1 MCIIYIMNCKH
12 LVLIA
17 FIIAIYISY
26 VVANTIVKVTEK
38 FTGSLDDISFKG
50 GNKILPGLTKY
61 KLIKRNGNRILEY
74 VSKNYIDV
82 NIN

>member
-1 MCIIYIMNCKH
+1 MNCKH

-17 FIIAIYISY
+17 FIIAVYISY
-26 VVANTIVKVTEK
+26 VVANTIVKVTEN
-38 FTGSLDDISFKG
+38 FTASLDNISFKG
-50 GNKILPGLTKY
+50 GNKISPGLTKY
-61 KLIKRNGNRILEY
+61 KLIKGNGNWILEY

>member
-1 MCIIYIMNCKH
+1 MNCKH

-26 VVANTIVKVTEK
+26 VITNTIMKINEN
-38 FTGSLDDISFKG
+38 FTASLDDISFKG
-50 GNKILPGLTKY
+50 GNKISPGLTKY
-61 KLIKRNGNRILEY
+61 KLIKKNGNRILEY
-74 VSKNYIDV
+74 VSKNSIDT